1 MVEGVEGC
9 LHYTAYF
16 FSVLRT
22 FAVCS
27 APIRGCRVSGERWM
41 GPDFGDRGRASCPP
55 YMNRWVLVWALG
67 LSSDFDSSADGDEV
81 VKLDHVG
88 IP

>member
-1 MVEGVEGC
+1 MVEGVEGRF
-9 LHYTAYF
+9 LYTAYIF
-16 FSVLRT
+16 PVLRT

-55 YMNRWVLVWALG
+55 YILVG
-67 LSSDFDSSADGDEV
+67 RVGR
-81 VKLDHVG
+81 VKGKKKLKMTEPFLVSG
-88 IP
+88 SLI

>member
-41 GPDFGDRGRASCPP
+41 GPDFGDKGAGKLP
-55 YMNRWVLVWALG
+55 ALHESLG
-67 LSSDFDSSADGDEV
+67 TS
-81 VKLDHVG
+81 VG
-88 IP
+88 FRFKR